1 MPQETAGPADAG
13 GAAAA
18 GETAYPSAPVP
29 SGLLG
34 GYRALMTAPGA
45 RRLAAASL
53 LSKFP
58 INMFSIS
65 VLLLVPPVYS
75 IGAAGLT
82 ISTMLIAN
90 ALTSPLR
97 GRLADRYPAK
107 LVLFTCLVCY
117 LGGLAGLLASVSAG
131 LPFAAVAASAAVM
144 GMCFPPVSIML
155 RTYWRGAVEERHQGQ
170 ANALESALMDLTLIT
185 GPVLAA
191 WLSTSMSPMLPLVLS
206 GPLMALAVLLLAGLR
221 RQGLP
226 PAGDRSGDWLRPLR
240 PVTLRRVFTAHVLF
254 CAALA
259 ATEVVLPIYAQQHDA
274 TGFSG
279 LYLAGLS
286 VGSIVGAL
294 GLAAAPAGIRRR
306 TPPAVL
312 LAGFVVGGCVL
323 ALTMHAPPALVLL
336 VCPLTGAVIGST
348 FTALFT
354 TVGMLTPA
362 GCENETQGWMT
373 SITQVGFAVGA
384 SSSAAL
390 AAGHDSSFFLLV
402 TAPAAGMAALV
413 FPRASASPS
422 PAPR

>member
-1 MPQETAGPADAG
+1 
-13 GAAAA
+13 
-18 GETAYPSAPVP
+18 
-29 SGLLG
+29 
-34 GYRALMTAPGA
+34 MTARGA

-75 IGAAGLT
+75 VGAAGLT
-82 ISTMLIAN
+82 IGTMLIAN

-97 GRLADRYPAK
+97 GRLADRHPAK
-107 LVLFTCLVCY
+107 LVLLSCLVCY

-155 RTYWRGAVEERHQGQ
+155 RTYWRGVAGERHQGQ
-170 ANALESALMDLTLIT
+170 ANALESALMDVTLIT
-185 GPVLAA
+185 GPVLAT
-191 WLSTSMSPMLPLVLS
+191 WLSTTRSPMLPLVLS
-206 GPLMALAVLLLAGLR
+206 GPLMAVAVLLLVGLR
-221 RQGLP
+221 RQSLH
-226 PAGDRSGDWLRPLR
+226 PAGDRTRDWLRPLR

-259 ATEVVLPIYAQQHDA
+259 ATEVVLPVYAQEHDVTA
-274 TGFSG
+274 FSG

-294 GLAAAPAGIRRR
+294 GLAAATPEVRRR
-306 TPPAVL
+306 AQPAVL
-312 LAGFVVGGCVL
+312 LGGFVAGGCML
-323 ALTMHAPPALVLL
+323 ALTMHAPPALVLI
-336 VCPLTGAVIGST
+336 VCPLTGATIGST

-354 TVGMLTPA
+354 TVGTLTPA

-390 AAGHDSSFFLLV
+390 AAGHDSSYFLLV
-402 TAPAAGMAALV
+402 TAPAAGLAALV
-413 FPRASASPS
+413 FPRASASGTA
-422 PAPR
+422 APR

>member
-1 MPQETAGPADAG
+1 MPQDTAGPADAG
-13 GAAAA
+13 GVTEAA
-18 GETAYPSAPVP
+18 PPPAPVAT
-29 SGLLG
+29 GLLG

-97 GRLADRYPAK
+97 GRIADRYPAK
-107 LVLFTCLVCY
+107 PVLLSCLVCY
-117 LGGLAGLLASVSAG
+117 LGGLAGLLASVSAR
-131 LPFAAVAASAAVM
+131 LPFATVAASAAVM

-155 RTYWRGAVEERHQGQ
+155 RTYWRGAVEERQQGA

-191 WLSTSMSPMLPLVLS
+191 WLSTTLSPMLPLVLS
-206 GPLMALAVLLLAGLR
+206 GPLMAVAVLLLVSLR
-221 RQGLP
+221 RPGLH
-226 PAGDRSGDWLRPLR
+226 PAGDRTKDWLRPLR
-240 PVTLRRVFTAHVLF
+240 PVRLRRVFTAHVLF

-259 ATEVVLPIYAQQHDA
+259 ATEVVLPVYAQKHDA
-274 TGFSG
+274 IGFSG

-286 VGSIVGAL
+286 VGSMVGAL
-294 GLAAAPAGIRRR
+294 GLAAVTPGIRRR
-306 TPPAVL
+306 AQPAVL

-323 ALTMHAPPALVLL
+323 ALAMHAPPALVLI
-336 VCPLTGAVIGST
+336 VCPLTGATIGST

-354 TVGMLTPA
+354 TVGTLTPA

-390 AAGHDSSFFLLV
+390 AAGHDSSLFLLV
-402 TAPAAGMAALV
+402 AAPAAGTAALV
-413 FPRASASPS
+413 FPRASASGT
-422 PAPR
+422 AALR